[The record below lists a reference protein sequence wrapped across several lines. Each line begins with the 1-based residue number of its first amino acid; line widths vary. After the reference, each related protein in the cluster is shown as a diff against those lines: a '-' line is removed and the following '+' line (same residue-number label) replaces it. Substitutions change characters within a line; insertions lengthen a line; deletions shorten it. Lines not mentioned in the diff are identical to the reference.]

1 MDKLLYN
8 LFQSASILTIF
19 KKSFGGVILSSWAK
33 FILVNI
39 TVFAFLLIM
48 PAYLY
53 ADLGDTVLKYK
64 MTDPD
69 VHELQEKLSKLGFF
83 EGNEFTNYFGD
94 KTLQAVL
101 DFQNSVGLK
110 ADGIVGKET
119 VKYINIKMQQNILF
133 EKSNRTLQLGDSG
146 DNVADLQSKLASLGF
161 YEGEINGTY
170 DELTKES
177 VEKFQI
183 HQGLEATGIAEQQT
197 LIKLFTDY
205 DKYEADRAALS
216 RRTAG
221 KQIVDYAKQYLGV
234 IYKWGGDSPKGF
246 DCSGFTK
253 YIYKLFGV
261 NLEHSASSQFN
272 SGEVISKA
280 DLEPGDLVFFTTYK
294 KGPSHVGIYI
304 GANQF
309 IHASSGNKKVIITSL
324 DSSYYLKRYL
334 GARRYNIKPQ

>member
-1 MDKLLYN
+1 MYN